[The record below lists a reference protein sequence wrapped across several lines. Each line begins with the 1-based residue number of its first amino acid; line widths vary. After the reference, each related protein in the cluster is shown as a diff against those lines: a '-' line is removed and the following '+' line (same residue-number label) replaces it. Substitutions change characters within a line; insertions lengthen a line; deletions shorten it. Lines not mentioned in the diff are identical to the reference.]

1 MNAVIIFDT
10 NSIDNDASVIRQM
23 IAMGYSQSW
32 TSSEKNYLLPHN
44 TIWKPNTELKIAKVD
59 LDNVIAFLNIQA
71 AIPHRSPV
79 ERLLIPN
86 PYNMGGSDRVY
97 LKRCII
103 LSSTPW
109 TGIEGER

>member
-10 NSIDNDASVIRQM
+10 NSVDNDASVIRQM
-23 IAMGYSQSW
+23 IALGYSQSW
-32 TSSEKNYLLPHN
+32 KSNEKGYLLPHN
-44 TIWKPNTELKIAKVD
+44 TLWKPNTELKAAKVD

-71 AIPHRSPV
+71 AVPNRSPV
-79 ERLLIPN
+79 EKVLIPN
-86 PYNMGGSDRVY
+86 PYMFGRKDRVY